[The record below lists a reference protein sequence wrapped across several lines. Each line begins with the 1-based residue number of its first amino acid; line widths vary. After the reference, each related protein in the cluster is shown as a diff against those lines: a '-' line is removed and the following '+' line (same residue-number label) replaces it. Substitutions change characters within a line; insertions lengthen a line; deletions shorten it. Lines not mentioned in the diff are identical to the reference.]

1 MEQLRTMKALAIISC
16 SLLATGCAIKPYAS
30 VSAGY
35 NLQEKQS
42 YAYDDLCNMPAG
54 FEVGGEHKSGLSFGV
69 RHESNF
75 DCGPYSWN
83 PDRAEYWRDQVF
95 IKYKFGG
102 Y

>member
-1 MEQLRTMKALAIISC
+1 LDQTIINWF
-16 SLLATGCAIKPYAS
+16 L
-30 VSAGY
+30 
-35 NLQEKQS
+35 
-42 YAYDDLCNMPAG
+42 AG
-54 FEVGGEHKSGLSFGV
+54 FELGGEHKSGWSAGV

-95 IKYKFGG
+95 IKYKVGG